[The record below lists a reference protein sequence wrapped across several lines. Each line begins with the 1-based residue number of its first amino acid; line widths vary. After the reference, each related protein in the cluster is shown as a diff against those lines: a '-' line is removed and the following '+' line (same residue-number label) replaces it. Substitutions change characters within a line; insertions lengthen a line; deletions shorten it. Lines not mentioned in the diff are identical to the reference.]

1 MHDRSSKLCRVR
13 VAGSVLMLPGILLLG
28 ACSATGP
35 TRPAQSDTQSDGGFT
50 IVEDVRISSEA
61 QTEFDDAMQ
70 LLRQERYQE
79 GIALLKQ
86 VTERVPDA
94 TAAYINL
101 GIAYSRVDDPESA
114 EASIKKALELNPRHP
129 VAYNELGMIYRKSGR
144 FQEARVCYEKALEI
158 HPDFHFARLNLAI
171 LCDMYLADTAC
182 ALENYELYSEE
193 VPDDEEAAMWMADL
207 RNRTGQ

>member
-1 MHDRSSKLCRVR
+1 M
-13 VAGSVLMLPGILLLG
+13 LMLPGVLLLA

-35 TRPAQSDTQSDGGFT
+35 TRPAQSETGSDGGFT
-50 IVEDVRISSEA
+50 IVEDVRISSEERS
-61 QTEFDDAMQ
+61 EFDDAMQ

-79 GIALLKQ
+79 GIALLQQ
-86 VTERVPDA
+86 VADSVPDA

-101 GIAYSRVDDPESA
+101 GIAYSRVDDLASA
-114 EASIKKALELNPRHP
+114 EANIKKALELNPRHP
-129 VAYNELGMIYRKSGR
+129 VAYNELGMVYRKSGR
-144 FQEARVCYEKALEI
+144 FEEARASYERALKI

-182 ALENYELYSEE
+182 AIENYELYSEE
-193 VPDDEEAAMWMADL
+193 VPDDKEAAMWVADL